1 MSNRKKYFKHK
12 KQNENATKAIAR
24 VLIIVENLSVPFDRR
39 VWQEANTLKNAGYA
53 VSIICPVGSGYNKK
67 HEVINDITIYR
78 HRIPLE
84 ASNKYLFIIEYASAF
99 LSELYL
105 SFRVFFKEGL
115 DVVHACNPPDTIF
128 IIGGIFKLLF
138 GCKFVF
144 DHHDINPELYE
155 AKFGRRDHFYRLL
168 LFLERMTFRTADV
181 SIATNESYRRIAI
194 TRGGMAPDKV
204 VVVRSGP
211 DLNRLKIGLPLKP
224 SSAAGTSSW
233 AMLA

>member
-1 MSNRKKYFKHK
+1 M
-12 KQNENATKAIAR
+12 
-24 VLIIVENLSVPFDRR
+24 
-39 VWQEANTLKNAGYA
+39 
-53 VSIICPVGSGYNKK
+53 SIICPVGSGYNKK

-204 VVVRSGP
+204 VVVRSG
-211 DLNRLKIGLPLKP
+211 LI
-224 SSAAGTSSW
+224 
-233 AMLA
+233 